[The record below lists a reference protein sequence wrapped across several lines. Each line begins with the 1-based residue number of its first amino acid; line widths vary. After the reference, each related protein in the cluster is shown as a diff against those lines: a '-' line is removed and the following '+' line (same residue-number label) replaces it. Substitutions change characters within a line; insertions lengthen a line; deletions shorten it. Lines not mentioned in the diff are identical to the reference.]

1 MKIICS
7 KSDLVNSVNTAMK
20 AVSNKTTLPI
30 LECILIEVEDKIK
43 LTATDM
49 ELGIETYVDG
59 TIVDSGKIAIE
70 AKLFF
75 DIIKSFPDSEVII
88 ETNEN
93 YMTTIRCEKAKYE
106 ISGKAGDDFPLLPNV
121 ELNKK
126 ITISQYT
133 IKEVIRQTIFSTVE
147 NESTKLMSGELF
159 EIEGN
164 NLKVVSLDGHRIS
177 IRNVELKETHDLI
190 KVVVPG
196 KTLNDISKI
205 LDGGMEQMVDI
216 YFTDKHILFE
226 FNDTRVIS
234 RLLEGEY
241 YKINQMLTN
250 DYETKIQIN
259 KKEFLDCINRASLL
273 IKESDKK
280 PIIININNNNIYLK
294 IKTAIGSMD
303 EEMDIKKEGKDL
315 IIGFN
320 PKLLMD
326 ALRVIDDEEIN
337 IYFLNPKAPCYIKD
351 EKESYRYVVLPVNI
365 STTSA

>member
-1 MKIICS
+1 MKITCS
-7 KSDLVNSVNTAMK
+7 KSNLLSSVNVVMK

-30 LECILIEVEDKIK
+30 LECILIEAEQEIK

-59 TIVDSGKIAIE
+59 TIIEGGKIALD

-75 DIIKSFPDSEVII
+75 EIIRKLPDSEIHI

-93 YMTTIRCEKAKYE
+93 HQATIRCEKSKFT
-106 ISGKAGDDFPLLPNV
+106 ISGKSGDDFSLLPEV
-121 ELNKK
+121 ERKK
-126 ITISQYT
+126 GISLSQFT
-133 IKEVIRQTIFSTVE
+133 IKEFIRQTIFSTVE

-164 NLKVVSLDGHRIS
+164 NLKIVSLDGHRIS
-177 IRNVELKETHDLI
+177 IRNVILKEQHEGI

-196 KTLNDISKI
+196 KTLNDVSKI
-205 LDGGMEQMVDI
+205 LDGGIEDYVDI

-226 FNDTRVIS
+226 FNKTKVVS

-250 DYETKIQIN
+250 DYETKININ
-259 KKEFLDCINRASLL
+259 KKEFLDCIDRASLL
-273 IKESDKK
+273 IRESDKK
-280 PIIININNNNIYLK
+280 PIIINISNNSIYLK
-294 IKTAIGSMD
+294 IDSSIGSMNED
-303 EEMDIKKEGKDL
+303 LDIKKEGKDL

-326 ALRVIDDEEIN
+326 ALRVIDDEEIS
-337 IYFLNPKAPCYIKD
+337 IYFMNQKAPCYIKD
-351 EKESYRYVVLPVNI
+351 ENESYRYVILPVNI
-365 STTSA
+365 SNVSV

>member
-1 MKIICS
+1 
-7 KSDLVNSVNTAMK
+7 MK

-30 LECILIEVEDKIK
+30 LECILIESDDRIK

-49 ELGIETYVDG
+49 ELGIETYVEG
-59 TIVDSGKIAIE
+59 TILQSGKIAID

-75 DIIKSFPDSEVII
+75 EIIRKLPDSEITI

-93 YMTTIRCEKAKYE
+93 NQAVIRCEKSKFT
-106 ISGKAGDDFPLLPNV
+106 ISGKSGDDFSLLPEV
-121 ELNKK
+121 ERSKGICL
-126 ITISQYT
+126 SQFT
-133 IKEVIRQTIFSTVE
+133 IKEIIRQTIFSTVE

-177 IRNVELKETHDLI
+177 IRNVELKENHELI

-196 KTLNDISKI
+196 KTLNDVSKI
-205 LDGGMEQMVDI
+205 LDGGTDCFVDI

-226 FNDTRVIS
+226 FEETKVVS

-241 YKINQMLTN
+241 YKISQMLTN
-250 DYETKIQIN
+250 DYETKININ
-259 KKEFLDCINRASLL
+259 KKEFLDCIDRASLL

-280 PIIININNNNIYLK
+280 PIIINIDNNNIHLK
-294 IKTAIGSMD
+294 IDSSIGSMN
-303 EEMDIKKEGKDL
+303 EELDIKKEGKDL

-326 ALRVIDDEEIN
+326 ALRVIDDEEVS
-337 IYFLNPKAPCYIKD
+337 IYFINQKAPCYIKD

-365 STTSA
+365 STANV